1 MIYHI
6 MSKTI
11 LIVDDDKKIREML
24 RLYLA
29 EDGYHIV
36 EAANGRE
43 ALYVARYEKPDL
55 ILLDVMMPEMDGI
68 EFIRVYRREAN
79 TPIIMLTAR
88 VGDTDEA
95 VGLEMGAD
103 DYITKPFVVRTVRA
117 RVKSVLRR
125 AGGDSFESDILRAGD
140 LALDRAGRIFKVNG
154 AIVDLTPSEF
164 DLLELL
170 MANPGRAFS
179 RIDLLSHIAAD
190 ALETQVRT
198 IDVHIRHLRAKIE
211 PDDGDPRYIQT
222 VYGMGYRFN
231 KA

>member
-1 MIYHI
+1 
-6 MSKTI
+6 MSKSI
-11 LIVDDDKKIREML
+11 LIVDDDRKMREML

-29 EDGYHIV
+29 EDGYHII

-55 ILLDVMMPEMDGI
+55 ILLDLMMPEMDGI
-68 EFIRVYRREAN
+68 EFMRIYRREAN
-79 TPIIMLTAR
+79 TPIIMLTAK

-125 AGGDSFESDILRAGD
+125 AGGESFESDMLRAGE
-140 LALDRAGRIFKVNG
+140 LALDRSGRILKVG
-154 AIVDLTPSEF
+154 GEIVDLTPSEF
-164 DLLELL
+164 GLLDLL

-179 RIDLLSHIAAD
+179 RIDLLTHIAAD
-190 ALETQVRT
+190 ALETQIRT

-211 PDDGDPRYIQT
+211 PDDSNPRYIQT

-231 KA
+231 NA

>member
-1 MIYHI
+1 M
-6 MSKTI
+6 
-11 LIVDDDKKIREML
+11 REML
-24 RLYLA
+24 RLYLV
-29 EDGYHIV
+29 EDGYHII

-55 ILLDVMMPEMDGI
+55 ILLDLMMPEMDGI
-68 EFIRVYRREAN
+68 EFMRIYRREAN
-79 TPIIMLTAR
+79 TPIIMLTAK

-125 AGGDSFESDILRAGD
+125 AGGESFESDILRAGA
-140 LALDRAGRIFKVNG
+140 LALDRAGRILKVDG
-154 AIVDLTPSEF
+154 AVVDLTPSEYG
-164 DLLELL
+164 LLELL

-211 PDDGDPRYIQT
+211 PKDGDPRYIQT

-231 KA
+231 NA

>member
-1 MIYHI
+1 

-11 LIVDDDKKIREML
+11 LIVDDDRKMREML

-29 EDGYHIV
+29 EDGYHII

-55 ILLDVMMPEMDGI
+55 ILLDLMMPEMDGI
-68 EFIRVYRREAN
+68 EFIRIYRREAH
-79 TPIIMLTAR
+79 TPIIMLTAK

-125 AGGDSFESDILRAGD
+125 AGGESFESDILRAGE
-140 LALDRAGRIFKVNG
+140 LALDRSGRILKVG
-154 AIVDLTPSEF
+154 GEIVDLTPSEF
-164 DLLELL
+164 GLLELL

-179 RIDLLSHIAAD
+179 RIDLLTHIAAD

-198 IDVHIRHLRAKIE
+198 VDVHIRHLRAKIE
-211 PDDGDPRYIQT
+211 PDDSNPRYIQT

-231 KA
+231 NA